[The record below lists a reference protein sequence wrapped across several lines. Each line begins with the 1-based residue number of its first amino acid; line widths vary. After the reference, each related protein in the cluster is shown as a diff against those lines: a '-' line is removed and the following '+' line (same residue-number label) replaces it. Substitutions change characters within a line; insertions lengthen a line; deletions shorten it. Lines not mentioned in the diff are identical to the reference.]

1 MYSLSKTP
9 VSAASAQD
17 IVTHHLGSNARVQ
30 SFSELTDGYF
40 NAAYRVELA
49 DGLVFVLKV
58 APPVAVRVLRYE
70 RDIMRTEVDVLR
82 LAREKTTMPVPGVLF
97 ADDSRRLIANPFF
110 AMEFLPGTPFNKI
123 KEEMPPDH
131 RQAVEHAAGR
141 YLRQMNGIGGPRFGL
156 FAHSNRQSPRWRE
169 AFGWLMDDILAD
181 GAEMSVVLPLP
192 PDRLTA
198 GLASHYA
205 VLDEVAS
212 PCLVH
217 WDLWDGNI
225 FVDPITHAIT
235 GVIDFERALWAD
247 PLMECNFGA
256 FGGVSAA
263 FAEGYGR
270 PMLQSESQ
278 QRRRALYNVYLY
290 LIMIIECYY
299 RRYETDKQETWARGQ
314 LDRELRGL
322 GLLPAA

>member
-9 VSAASAQD
+9 VSDASAQA
-17 IVTHHLGSNARVQ
+17 IVAHHLGSSARVQ
-30 SFSELTDGYF
+30 SFTELTDGYF

-58 APPVAVRVLRYE
+58 APPAEVRVLRYE

-82 LAREKTTMPVPGVLF
+82 LVREQTDMPVPRVLF
-97 ADDSRRLIANPFF
+97 ADDSRRIIANSFF

-123 KEEMPPDH
+123 KAEMPPDDKLAIE
-131 RQAVEHAAGR
+131 RAAGR
-141 YLRQMNGIGGPRFGL
+141 YLRQMNDISGPCFGL
-156 FAHSNRQSPRWRE
+156 FAHPDRQSQRWRE

-181 GAEMSVVLPLP
+181 GREMNVILPLP
-192 PDRLTA
+192 PEELAARLD
-198 GLASHYA
+198 SHYT
-205 VLDEVAS
+205 VLDEVTL
-212 PCLVH
+212 PRLVH

-225 FVDPITHAIT
+225 FVDPVAHNITA
-235 GVIDFERALWAD
+235 VIDFERALWAD

-256 FGGVSAA
+256 FGVSTA
-263 FAEGYGR
+263 FVEGYGR
-270 PMLQSESQ
+270 PMLQTESQ
-278 QRRRALYNVYLY
+278 KRRRVLYNVYLY

-322 GLLPAA
+322 DLLPAP